1 MNPRVI
7 KETHYLHQMVFCS
20 KMQISL
26 YVFFL
31 KRAWE
36 LRIVMLTPTYCIKWF
51 FHVQSVTN
59 PCFVNYSIL
68 LCSCSLQSRC
78 RCYLAHSQYVRL
90 MKATITAQCGWRRR
104 VARRELRNL
113 KMVRDPL
120 FKHHCT
126 SFLSYLS
133 LLILLSSCT
142 NGWSFS
148 YQQISVIWVKNKHI
162 IGFTKIIVILNIK
175 SPLTFFCL
183 ATSFLLSGCKRNW
196 CSTGCQKQTREGSR
210 RAYLATTAGET
221 Y

>member
-120 FKHHCT
+120 FKHLLHFYPICP
-126 SFLSYLS
+126 FWSY
-133 LLILLSSCT
+133 
-142 NGWSFS
+142 
-148 YQQISVIWVKNKHI
+148 
-162 IGFTKIIVILNIK
+162 
-175 SPLTFFCL
+175 CL
-183 ATSFLLSGCKRNW
+183 AAPMVEVSHINKFQLY
-196 CSTGCQKQTREGSR
+196 E
-210 RAYLATTAGET
+210 
-221 Y
+221 